1 MWDFVCAIRCGV
13 FISHSPLG
21 LLKISPADL
30 CYAPSPYLRT
40 DRESKST
47 TVLQKQEGS
56 LFIPSVL
63 GPKSHPTQGNPTRAP
78 NKGVWR
84 LIYRQF
90 FVSVTGV
97 AGVTWL
103 ARQDELISCLFLVNM
118 TQVLE
123 TVVWS
128 LTIFKAKCSGS
139 SFWCRSLG
147 WGTQCRTQTLHSL
160 GRTFVIVIF
169 FHLWTVH
176 GGMALDS
183 TMTLP
188 ILLVSF
194 WFLLYIFRHRRSFLI
209 GSGLFHQLTSWPR
222 DWTQVSC
229 IAGRFLST
237 RATRE
242 APIFN
247 VNSCNFGVPVRRSE
261 LKVFHFG

>member
-84 LIYRQF
+84 LIYRRF

-103 ARQDELISCLFLVNM
+103 ARQDERISCLFLVNM

-128 LTIFKAKCSGS
+128 LTESWWRSGNS
-139 SFWCRSLG
+139 GVLQSMGLQGVGYALAGEQQQKWEILD
-147 WGTQCRTQTLHSL
+147 
-160 GRTFVIVIF
+160 
-169 FHLWTVH
+169 LWASK
-176 GGMALDS
+176 G
-183 TMTLP
+183 
-188 ILLVSF
+188 F
-194 WFLLYIFRHRRSFLI
+194 CY
-209 GSGLFHQLTSWPR
+209 
-222 DWTQVSC
+222 
-229 IAGRFLST
+229 
-237 RATRE
+237 
-242 APIFN
+242 
-247 VNSCNFGVPVRRSE
+247 
-261 LKVFHFG
+261 LK